1 MVYEMVFLFPK
12 IFLTLLGPS
21 EQNTEWIAK
30 HLTVYLN
37 QLSLPS
43 PNTYESWI
51 AALLAAGRKEAGWPK
66 EDSQ

>member
-30 HLTVYLN
+30 RLTVYLN